1 MTANQHTTR
10 VGYIGLGDQGALRE
24 MQLVDM
30 DIFADAVHDLGD
42 RAADFTNRAVHG
54 AKALPELAARIH

>member
-1 MTANQHTTR
+1 MPTR
-10 VGYIGLGDQGALRE
+10 DHLRE

-42 RAADFTNRAVHG
+42 SAADFTDRAVLG

>member
-1 MTANQHTTR
+1 
-10 VGYIGLGDQGALRE
+10 

-42 RAADFTNRAVHG
+42 SAADFTNRAVRG
-54 AKALPELAARIH
+54 AEALPELAARIH